1 MRTQALL
8 LLAALGLWVPCAQ
21 AHDSWLSPAR
31 DPAPGGHVALELATG
46 NRYPR
51 QEFSQTAASVAQS
64 GCIDARGERIPLR
77 PVREQPRWLDLDARL
92 ASDGRAAVSCW
103 VELHT
108 AEVDIEPRI
117 VQVYF
122 RDIQASTAIRTAWS
136 DLQARHVGWHERYRK
151 FARIELAA
159 KGETAPGALA
169 AARRPVGL
177 DLEMVVLG
185 DRPVVVGEP
194 LRFQVLR
201 DGRPLAGLPVEL
213 VSERSPLG
221 IWRETDAEGVIE
233 HRLPFGGRW
242 LLRATDLRESSE
254 APGSW
259 ASRFVTLAIEAP

>member
-1 MRTQALL
+1 MRIGALL
-8 LLAALGLWVPCAQ
+8 LFAALGMWAVCAQ

-51 QEFSQTAASVAQS
+51 QEFSQSEASVAQS
-64 GCIDARGERIPLR
+64 GCVDAAGNRLALR
-77 PVREQPRWLDLDARL
+77 PVREQARWLDLDARL
-92 ASDGRAAVSCW
+92 AGDGRPAISCW

-122 RDIQASTAIRTAWS
+122 RDIHASTAIRTAWS
-136 DLQARHVGWHERYRK
+136 DLQARKIGWHERYRK

-159 KGETAPGALA
+159 KGEMAPGALA
-169 AARRPVGL
+169 AARRRVGL
-177 DLEMVVLG
+177 DLEIVVLG
-185 DRPVVVGEP
+185 DRPILAGEP

-242 LLRATDLRESSE
+242 LLRATDLRESPE
-254 APGSW
+254 PPGTWS
-259 ASRFVTLAIEAP
+259 SRFVTLAIEAP

>member
-1 MRTQALL
+1 MRRALL
-8 LLAALGLWVPCAQ
+8 LLVALGLCAIRAQ

-31 DPAPGGHVALELATG
+31 EPAPSSHIALELATG
-46 NRYPR
+46 SRFPR
-51 QEFSQTAASVAQS
+51 QEFSQTQASVAQS
-64 GCIDARGERIPLR
+64 GCVDAGGKRLALR
-77 PVREQPRWLDLDARL
+77 PVREEPRWLDLDARL
-92 ASDGRAAVSCW
+92 ANDGRAAISCW

-122 RDIQASTAIRTAWS
+122 RDIHASHAIRATWS
-136 DLQARHVGWHERYRK
+136 ELQARDVAWHERYRK
-151 FARIELAA
+151 FARIELVA
-159 KGETAPGALA
+159 KGGIAPGALA

-185 DRPVVVGEP
+185 DRPVVAGEP

-221 IWRETDAEGVIE
+221 IWRETDAQGVIE

-242 LLRATDLRESSE
+242 LLRATDLRESQE
-254 APGSW
+254 APGTW

>member
-1 MRTQALL
+1 MRIGALL
-8 LLAALGLWVPCAQ
+8 LFAALGMWAVCAQ

-31 DPAPGGHVALELATG
+31 EAAPAGHVALELATG

-51 QEFSQTAASVAQS
+51 QEFSQAEASVAQS
-64 GCIDARGERIPLR
+64 GCIDTDGKRLALR
-77 PVREQPRWLDLDARL
+77 PVRAQAHWLDLDARL
-92 ASDGRAAVSCW
+92 ASGDDAAISCW

-122 RDIQASTAIRTAWS
+122 RDIHASPAIRTTWS
-136 DLQARHVGWHERYRK
+136 ELQARNVPWHERYRK

-159 KGETAPGALA
+159 KGAIAAGALA

-177 DLEMVVLG
+177 DLEILVLG
-185 DRPVVVGEP
+185 DRPVVAGEP

-221 IWRETDAEGVIE
+221 IWQETDATGVVE

-242 LLRATDLRESSE
+242 LLRATDLRESPE
-254 APGSW
+254 TPGTWS
-259 ASRFVTLAIEAP
+259 SRFVTLAIEAP